1 MVTLELSKQQVS
13 SLKSFIENQNKHCED
28 CSPDI
33 DCGAYKRGFCI
44 AKNMETI
51 LEKIEG
57 LVGCE

>member
-51 LEKIEG
+51 LD
-57 LVGCE
+57 